1 VTQAQ
6 AGSTRFPSG
15 LVEWAGNHSGGVKRL
30 FDESSGRPG
39 RELLRTRLIAK
50 LEEWA
55 SAVGSGTPDA
65 PRILLLV
72 GGPGNGKT
80 EAIEHTVRCLDDAL
94 GASGNLVAR
103 LAREF
108 HPPGGQR
115 VPRTVRTT
123 LDDPSG
129 TRSPLELCIV
139 QDATVIGDQGDIS
152 AARLLLRELSD
163 VLAPA
168 SKSLYLCCVNRGVL
182 DDALVLALDDGPRPA
197 QELLEDI
204 TRAVSLTSDAPSCW
218 PLQGHDSVAIWPMD
232 AESLLVAPANGEP
245 SPAETLLRHATR
257 RGDWP
262 DQGSCKA
269 GPACPFCHSRAL
281 LDRDEECRALLQVLR
296 WHELG
301 SGKRWSFRDLFSLVS
316 YLLAGQGQGS
326 ASGQAGPCEWAG
338 ELLRL
343 DDEGKAAPRPKREQL
358 TALFYLATSS
368 YQHALFHQWDYRA
381 VASLTQDLRDLA
393 IGEHDEAAARILRGL
408 QYFLQD
414 RKKPYLP
421 ATIMVSLAG
430 LATSLDPAFASPD
443 GEVAVSG
450 RAKAF
455 LWEIDSRFSRS
466 VAEGTEFMRK
476 RQVLSSSELELLA
489 RLAAADKALSSPALR
504 RKRPS
509 AAGRVQ
515 RMLRDFACRLVRR
528 SVCTRSAVVADA
540 STLRSFQLVVEEGH
554 GKRIHE
560 VAQQVK
566 RLLNT
571 KHGFEVSLTTT
582 FGQPLPPPQRQAVLV
597 VQPQPVAPI
606 PPATEGRPPPPIRF
620 LRVGQGRSAQPIAL
634 TYDLFK
640 AVEELERGLSIA
652 SLPRTVVALLDTTRA
667 KLAGPIVRD
676 RAALEDSLVRL
687 GGGGTIVAQT
697 WDGFVVTERNNTD
710 EP

>member
-30 FDESSGRPG
+30 FDAHSGRPG
-39 RELLRTRLIAK
+39 RELLRTRLIGK

-55 SAVGSGTPDA
+55 GAIGSGIPGT

-80 EAIEHTVRCLDDAL
+80 EAIEHTAKCLDDAL
-94 GASGNLVAR
+94 GASGGLVAR
-103 LAREF
+103 LATEF
-108 HPPGGQR
+108 HPPDGQR
-115 VPRTVRTT
+115 VPRIVRIT
-123 LDDPSG
+123 LDDLPG
-129 TRSPLELCIV
+129 ARPRLELGIV
-139 QDATVIGDQGDIS
+139 QDATATGDQEGTS
-152 AARLLLRELSD
+152 AARLLLQELSD

-168 SKSLYLCCVNRGVL
+168 STSLYLCCVNRGVL
-182 DDALVLALDDGPRPA
+182 DDALVLALDDKPGPA
-197 QELLEDI
+197 QALLEDI
-204 TRAVSLTSDAPSCW
+204 TRAVSLSSDAPSCW
-218 PLQGHDSVAIWPMD
+218 PLLGHDSVAIWPMD
-232 AESLLVAPANGEP
+232 AESLLVAPADGQP
-245 SPAETLLRHATR
+245 MPAETLLRHATSQ
-257 RGDWP
+257 GDWP
-262 DQGSCKA
+262 DQGRCKA
-269 GPACPFCHSRAL
+269 GIACPFCHSRAL
-281 LDRDEECRALLQVLR
+281 LDRDDERRALLQVLR
-296 WHELG
+296 WHELA

-316 YLLAGQGQGS
+316 YLLAGQNHG
-326 ASGQAGPCEWAG
+326 ATDGQAGPCERAAG
-338 ELLRL
+338 LLRL
-343 DDEGKAAPRPKREQL
+343 DDEGKAASRPRREQL
-358 TALFYLATSS
+358 TALFYIATSG
-368 YQHALFHQWDYRA
+368 YQHALFHQWDHHA
-381 VASLTQDLRDLA
+381 AASLAQDLKDLA
-393 IGEHDEAAARILRGL
+393 IGDHDDGAARTLRGL

-421 ATIMVSLAG
+421 ATIMASLAG
-430 LATSLDPAFASPD
+430 LSTSMDPALASPD

-466 VAEGTEFMRK
+466 LADGAEFMRK
-476 RQVLSSSELELLA
+476 RQVLSTGELELLA
-489 RLAAADKALSSPALR
+489 RLAAADKVLSAPAVR
-504 RKRPS
+504 RKRPA

-528 SVCTRSAVVADA
+528 SICTRSAVVANA
-540 STLRSFQLVVEEGH
+540 STLRSYQLVVEEGH
-554 GKRIHE
+554 GKRIYE

-566 RLLNT
+566 RLLNS

-597 VQPQPVAPI
+597 VQPQLVAPI
-606 PPATEGRPPPPIRF
+606 PPATAGRPPPPIRF

-640 AVEELERGLSIA
+640 AVEELERGLSMA
-652 SLPRTVVALLDTTRA
+652 SLPRAVVALLDTTRA

-676 RAALEDSLVRL
+676 QAALDGSLVRL
-687 GGGGTIVAQT
+687 GGDGTIVEQS
-697 WDGFVVTERNNTD
+697 WEGFVVTERNNTD

>member
-1 VTQAQ
+1 VTQVQ
-6 AGSTRFPSG
+6 ACSTRFPAG

-30 FDESSGRPG
+30 FDERSGRPG

-55 SAVGSGTPDA
+55 SAIGTGTHGT

-80 EAIEHTVRCLDDAL
+80 EAIEHTARCLDGAL
-94 GASGNLVAR
+94 GASGGLVAL

-108 HPPGGQR
+108 HPSDGQR
-115 VPRTVRTT
+115 VPRIVRAS
-123 LDDPSG
+123 LDDLPR
-129 TRSPLELCIV
+129 TRRPLELRIV
-139 QDATVIGDQGDIS
+139 QDATVTGDQEGTS
-152 AARLLLRELSD
+152 AARLLLQELSD

-168 SKSLYLCCVNRGVL
+168 STSLYLCCVNRGVL
-182 DDALVLALDDGPRPA
+182 DDALVLALDDGPGPTQA
-197 QELLEDI
+197 LLEDI
-204 TRAVSLTSDAPSCW
+204 TRAVSLSSDAPSCW
-218 PLQGHDSVAIWPMD
+218 PLRGHDSVAIWPMD
-232 AESLLVAPANGEP
+232 AESLLVAPADGQP
-245 SPAETLLRHATR
+245 SPAETLLRHATNQ
-257 RGDWP
+257 GDWP
-262 DQGSCKA
+262 GQGSCEA
-269 GPACPFCHSRAL
+269 GMACPFCHSRAL
-281 LDRDEECRALLQVLR
+281 LDRDDERRALLQVLR

-316 YLLAGQGQGS
+316 YLLAGQSHGS
-326 ASGQAGPCEWAG
+326 AGGQAGPCKWVG
-338 ELLRL
+338 GLLRL
-343 DDEGKAAPRPKREQL
+343 DDEGKTAARPRREHL
-358 TALFYLATSS
+358 TALFYLATSG
-368 YQHALFHQWDYRA
+368 YQHALFHLWDHHA
-381 VASLTQDLRDLA
+381 AGSLAQDLKDLA
-393 IGEHDEAAARILRGL
+393 IGEHDQAAARILRGL

-421 ATIMVSLAG
+421 ATITASLAG
-430 LATSLDPAFASPD
+430 LAASMDPALASPD

-455 LWEIDSRFSRS
+455 LRDIDSRFSRS
-466 VAEGTEFMRK
+466 LADGAEFMRK
-476 RQVLSSSELELLA
+476 RQALSIGELELLA
-489 RLAAADKALSSPALR
+489 RLAAADKVLSSSDVR
-504 RKRPS
+504 RKRPT

-540 STLRSFQLVVEEGH
+540 PTLRSFQLVVEEGH

-566 RLLNT
+566 RLLNS

-597 VQPQPVAPI
+597 VQPQPVSPV
-606 PPATEGRPPPPIRF
+606 PPAKEGRPPPPIRF
-620 LRVGQGRSAQPIAL
+620 LRVGQGRSSQPIAL

-640 AVEELERGLSIA
+640 AVEELERGLSVA

-687 GGGGTIVAQT
+687 GGDGTVVGQS